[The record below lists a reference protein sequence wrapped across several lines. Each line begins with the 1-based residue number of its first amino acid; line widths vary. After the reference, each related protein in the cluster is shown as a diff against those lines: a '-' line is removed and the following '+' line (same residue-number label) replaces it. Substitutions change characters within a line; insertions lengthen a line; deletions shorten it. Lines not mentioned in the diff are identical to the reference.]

1 MANRPDEYYRSL
13 VTELSKLTDET
24 EWVEFKVG
32 NDQPERIAKYISA
45 LSNSAALCGKPTA
58 YLFWGID
65 DSTHEIVGAPFSY
78 RSLRKGNEELE
89 AWLARM
95 VNPKLNLSF
104 HDVDMGDGTNVVILE
119 VPAATHEPT
128 RYGPSAYVRVGSNVK
143 SLANFKDR
151 EAQLWR
157 TFDSTPTELRTVAD
171 GLSEEE
177 LFGLLDYPGYYRS
190 LGLPIP
196 AHRNQALADLAKEK
210 FIAPEDAGTWSVTAL
225 GALMIAYDLGAF
237 DGLARRVIRVV
248 KYKGDMRLEDGG
260 DREESFPAGYA
271 ISYEEIAR
279 YIMAITP
286 SQEVLDSSI
295 RRQHTAFPEIAVRE
309 LLANMM
315 VHQSLDQRGTNP
327 MVEVFSNRIEFSNP
341 GAPLVPIERLI
352 DTVPLSRN
360 ENMAGFMRK
369 CGVCEERGSGYDK
382 IVMATCENELIAP
395 IVQNQMDLFT
405 KAVLFAK
412 MPFDLTSKE
421 DRVRTCYMQACLAYV
436 NFGSITNTD
445 VRRVFGLEASKSSQA
460 SKIIRDAV
468 AAGLVKPVDPSTAPR
483 HMRYVP
489 YWA

>member
-13 VTELSKLTDET
+13 VAELSKLTDET

-89 AWLARM
+89 EWLARM

-157 TFDSTPTELRTVAD
+157 TFDSTPAELRTVAD

-196 AHRNQALADLAKEK
+196 AHRNQTLADLAKEK

-286 SQEVLDSSI
+286 SQEVLDGSI

-352 DTVPLSRN
+352 DTVPLSRATRTWLDSCAN
-360 ENMAGFMRK
+360 AASARNAAAAMTRSSWQPARTSSSPRSSK
-369 CGVCEERGSGYDK
+369 TRWICSLRRSSSPRRPSTSRARRTGSGP
-382 IVMATCENELIAP
+382 ATCRPALPTSTSAQSPTPTCGACSASRRRRAP
-395 IVQNQMDLFT
+395 GRARLFET
-405 KAVLFAK
+405 
-412 MPFDLTSKE
+412 PWP
-421 DRVRTCYMQACLAYV
+421 QA
-436 NFGSITNTD
+436 
-445 VRRVFGLEASKSSQA
+445 
-460 SKIIRDAV
+460 
-468 AAGLVKPVDPSTAPR
+468 
-483 HMRYVP
+483 
-489 YWA
+489 

>member
-1 MANRPDEYYRSL
+1 
-13 VTELSKLTDET
+13 
-24 EWVEFKVG
+24 
-32 NDQPERIAKYISA
+32 
-45 LSNSAALCGKPTA
+45 
-58 YLFWGID
+58 
-65 DSTHEIVGAPFSY
+65 
-78 RSLRKGNEELE
+78 
-89 AWLARM
+89 
-95 VNPKLNLSF
+95 
-104 HDVDMGDGTNVVILE
+104 
-119 VPAATHEPT
+119 
-128 RYGPSAYVRVGSNVK
+128 
-143 SLANFKDR
+143 
-151 EAQLWR
+151 
-157 TFDSTPTELRTVAD
+157 
-171 GLSEEE
+171 
-177 LFGLLDYPGYYRS
+177 
-190 LGLPIP
+190 
-196 AHRNQALADLAKEK
+196 
-210 FIAPEDAGTWSVTAL
+210 
-225 GALMIAYDLGAF
+225 MIAYDLGAF